1 MEHPL
6 PVKSGGSQ
14 APPWPRSSRNQ
25 DLRIYGM
32 QYGTNLPN
40 EPESYF
46 SHLSCNYLSIIKL
59 HKKYRGNN
67 SGSFRRNACF
77 QVLLS
82 PEVLAKEAPLS
93 KNWANYT
100 HTRTPCPERLSISD
114 RRAKFML
121 SCSHLA
127 LSKCLSHKPKLGHH
141 P

>member
-67 SGSFRRNACF
+67 TGSFRRNACF
-77 QVLLS
+77 R
-82 PEVLAKEAPLS
+82 APS
-93 KNWANYT
+93 SGYKQ
-100 HTRTPCPERLSISD
+100 HS
-114 RRAKFML
+114 FL
-121 SCSHLA
+121 SCQRTTTTITHPATCCPAQLSLYDTYLSRQFVATLFCSFLAA
-127 LSKCLSHKPKLGHH
+127 LSAV
-141 P
+141 